1 MTKMIFVFPPIL
13 SRNYHKSGRKR
24 LIKNK
29 LLRMIVFTEKNNNIV
44 FPNLVLILGI
54 NTPRPPTIKCYML
67 SPVWIS
73 FPNTPD
79 SFNKLNNSNTICDQ
93 LSSHFITNELLLY
106 DIIFIISSG
115 TLPKQIFD
123 RTFSPK
129 YQPILIKFIFL
140 SQSHLLILHVKFP
153 HHVCTNNIM
162 YSCILIID
170 IVQ

>member
-44 FPNLVLILGI
+44 FSNLVLILGI

-106 DIIFIISSG
+106 DIILSSVPE
-115 TLPKQIFD
+115 LFPNK
-123 RTFSPK
+123 FSIVLSLQSTSP
-129 YQPILIKFIFL
+129 FL
-140 SQSHLLILHVKFP
+140 SNLFFFRSHICSYF
-153 HHVCTNNIM
+153 T
-162 YSCILIID
+162 
-170 IVQ
+170 